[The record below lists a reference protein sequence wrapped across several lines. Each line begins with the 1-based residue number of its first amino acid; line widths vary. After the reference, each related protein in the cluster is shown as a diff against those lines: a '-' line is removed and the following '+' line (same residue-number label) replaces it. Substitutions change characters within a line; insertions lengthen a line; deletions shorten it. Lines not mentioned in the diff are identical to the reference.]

1 MSACS
6 SPRAISLAFSP
17 ALYRIQLDIFAPSS
31 AVLTNVIASS
41 SAALAATRF
50 NHPPGVPGGGV
61 PPQMSTIADV
71 LNRATPPYK
80 SHQIGKVLAARLVC
94 CTIAATDGGWNSPG
108 DLTAAV
114 TSRLTRRSLAPP
126 PQWHGGMS
134 RKEQLPV
141 NRGFTSSL
149 GYLSGAEDHFMQT
162 RNG

>member
-31 AVLTNVIASS
+31 AVLTNVIGSS
-41 SAALAATRF
+41 SAALTATRF

-80 SHQIGKVLAARLVC
+80 SHQIGKVLAARLV
-94 CTIAATDGGWNSPG
+94 AARLPPP
-108 DLTAAV
+108 TAAG
-114 TSRLTRRSLAPP
+114 THRAI
-126 PQWHGGMS
+126 
-134 RKEQLPV
+134 
-141 NRGFTSSL
+141 
-149 GYLSGAEDHFMQT
+149 
-162 RNG
+162 